1 MHPDENATG
10 RRPHFDLSLAFG
22 QWQGSG
28 RHELLPRGAAA
39 TAAVCARY
47 APRVDVPLSD
57 ATGHAHGVNAWPALF
72 AQFRTAHDLLRRHG
86 PDRVLTAGG
95 DCAAD
100 IASIGYLAERHPALT
115 VVWIDAHY
123 DANTPAT
130 SPSGNLHGMPVSAIM
145 GHAPGPMRELIRS
158 PITGERFFYYGVRVA
173 DQGDLDF
180 QREHGLS
187 LLDEAVMADRKLHIH
202 FDLDVLDPDE
212 FPHLAYREPGG
223 PSVADAVALVRRLAI
238 ANDVVGMTITEFAP
252 ASDAAAAQGSAVIE
266 RLCEAAQAGSR
277 LRG

>member
-1 MHPDENATG
+1 MQPEDNAAG
-10 RRPHFDLSLAFG
+10 RPHFDLSLAFG

-72 AQFRTAHDLLRRHG
+72 AQFRAAHGLLRRHG

-145 GHAPGPMRELIRS
+145 GHAPEPMRELIRS
-158 PITGERFFYYGVRVA
+158 PIRGDRFFYYGVRVA

-212 FPHLAYREPGG
+212 FPHLAYREPNG

-252 ASDAAAAQGSAVIE
+252 ASDEAAAQGSAVIE